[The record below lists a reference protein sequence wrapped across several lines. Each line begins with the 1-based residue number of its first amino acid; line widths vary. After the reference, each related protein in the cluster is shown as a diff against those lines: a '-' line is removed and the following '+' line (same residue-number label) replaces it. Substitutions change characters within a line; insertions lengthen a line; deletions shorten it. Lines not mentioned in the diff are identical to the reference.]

1 MIVSVSTP
9 MHHLDDHGSP
19 AAAGGGLAG
28 GGCCH
33 PYITVAIFR
42 RVAVLLLSVMDCLL
56 GAVTSRYLLPG
67 RSWLSGSGYGYGK
80 EPGAVVVPA
89 GGGLVPSSP

>member
-1 MIVSVSTP
+1 MLP
-9 MHHLDDHGSP
+9 P
-19 AAAGGGLAG
+19 A
-28 GGCCH
+28 C
-33 PYITVAIFR
+33 ITVAVFR

-67 RSWLSGSGYGYGK
+67 RSWLSGSGYGK